1 MINYLLLKCSL
12 ELIAIFHRYHPTPPD
27 YLLIRSYLQLIPN
40 LQLHHTVIL
49 YPPHKHLLQFYTIN
63 HNQLVL
69 THELDADDDAAA
81 GIFGGESRSGDEP
94 LACLVAVV
102 AENTDA
108 VHARLDILSQHPVGG
123 LFVQGAEDFSVPLVD
138 LKVFWVK
145 L

>member
-1 MINYLLLKCSL
+1 
-12 ELIAIFHRYHPTPPD
+12 
-27 YLLIRSYLQLIPN
+27 
-40 LQLHHTVIL
+40 
-49 YPPHKHLLQFYTIN
+49 
-63 HNQLVL
+63 VL

-108 VHARLDILSQHPVGG
+108 VHARLDILSQHPVCG
-123 LFVQGAEDFSVPLVD
+123 LFVQGAEDFSVPLVY
-138 LKVFWVK
+138 LKVFRVK

>member
-1 MINYLLLKCSL
+1 M
-12 ELIAIFHRYHPTPPD
+12 
-27 YLLIRSYLQLIPN
+27 
-40 LQLHHTVIL
+40 
-49 YPPHKHLLQFYTIN
+49 
-63 HNQLVL
+63 L

-102 AENTDA
+102 AKDTDA

-123 LFVQGAEDFSVPLVD
+123 LFVQGAENFSVPFVD